1 MIELLEKFTAG
12 FGPAGE
18 ESQITSIIRDEIEEF
33 SDEVRT
39 DNLGNLIALKRG
51 SGDKKIMLAAHMDEI
66 GIMITHVDDDGF
78 LRFTPIGGVNPGILR
93 HKNFVFADGTLG
105 TVGVE
110 KLDSIKDLKL
120 EKLFLDIGAADKKE
134 AEQQVKVGD
143 SAVYQK
149 SFYSTSSRII
159 ANSLDDR
166 AGCALLAGLLRNLEM
181 PAHDI
186 YFVFTS
192 QEEVGTRGA
201 GTAAYGIEPDL
212 ALAVD
217 VTGTGDTPEAHTM
230 DVKLGKGAA
239 IKVMDRG
246 SISHPGIK
254 NLLVKLAEQAEIPY
268 QYEVLEFG
276 ATDARAIQL
285 SRSGVPSGTLSIPCR
300 YIHSPAEMLDIS
312 DFKACAGLLQEFVS
326 SKELKEIIK
335 NN

>member
-18 ESQITSIIRDEIEEF
+18 ESLISSIIRDEI
-33 SDEVRT
+33 DEYCDELQT
-39 DNLGNLIALKRG
+39 DNLGNLIAIKRG
-51 SGDKKIMLAAHMDEI
+51 KSEHKVMLAAHMDEI
-66 GIMITHVDDDGF
+66 GIMITHIDDEGF
-78 LRFTPIGGVNPGILR
+78 LRFTPIGGVKAGILR
-93 HKNFVFADGTLG
+93 HKNYVFADGTLG
-105 TVGVE
+105 TIGVE

-120 EKLFLDIGAADKKE
+120 EKLFLDIGAADKE
-134 AEQQVKVGD
+134 SAEKQVKVGD

-149 SFYSTSSRII
+149 NFHNTSSRII

-166 AGCALLAGLLRNLEM
+166 AGCALLAGLLRELDK

-186 YFVFTS
+186 YLVFTA

-230 DVKLGKGAA
+230 DVKLGEGAA

-254 NLLVKLAEQAEIPY
+254 KLLVKLAEEADIPY

-300 YIHSPAEMLDIS
+300 YIHSPAEMLDIE
-312 DFKACAGLLQEFVS
+312 DFKACSSLLKEFVNS
-326 SKELKEIIK
+326 EQLDEYI
-335 NN
+335 